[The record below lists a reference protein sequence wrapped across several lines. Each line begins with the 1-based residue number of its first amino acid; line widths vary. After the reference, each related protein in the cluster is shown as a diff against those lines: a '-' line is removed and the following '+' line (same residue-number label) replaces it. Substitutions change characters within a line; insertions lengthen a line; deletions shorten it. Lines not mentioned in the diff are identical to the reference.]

1 MIATMNKSSSKRTD
15 PKLHVRK
22 TVAGVTTGALMGA
35 AVAGPIGAIVGG
47 AVGTLV
53 GNAAE
58 DGRALEMPQQL
69 GQRAKTIARKMQP
82 RSKAAAKRSR
92 SSTAKKKSSKTAS
105 AKRSSTAKKR
115 ATRSK
120 KKK

>member
-1 MIATMNKSSSKRTD
+1 MKKPVSKRTD

-22 TVAGVTTGALMGA
+22 TVAGVAAGALMGA

-47 AVGTLV
+47 TVGTLV

-58 DGRALEMPQQL
+58 DGRRLSMPKQL
-69 GQRAKTIARKMQP
+69 RQRAKTMAGRTQP
-82 RSKAAAKRSR
+82 RSKAAAKSSR
-92 SSTAKKKSSKTAS
+92 RPAGTKKSSSAS
-105 AKRSSTAKKR
+105 RGKRSVVSMKHR
-115 ATRSK
+115 SSATRSK